1 LFDLD
6 SLDPN
11 RDKHYAMPE
20 LPEVNRVAHILRR
33 VALNTVVEGVQTTE
47 DTIVYSGGIT
57 NLDFVGLMA
66 YYLSFF

>member
-1 LFDLD
+1 
-6 SLDPN
+6 
-11 RDKHYAMPE
+11 MPE